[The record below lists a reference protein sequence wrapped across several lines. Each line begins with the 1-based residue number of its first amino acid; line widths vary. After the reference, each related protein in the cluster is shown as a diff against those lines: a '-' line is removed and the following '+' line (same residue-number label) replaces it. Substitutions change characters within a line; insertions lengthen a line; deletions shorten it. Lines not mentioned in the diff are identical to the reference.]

1 MGNIGF
7 PEMVVIFVLAL
18 LIFGPKKLPELGK
31 NLGKGM
37 AEFRRASNDFRNSI
51 EREIESAQ
59 IPSNPIRQAV
69 NDVKQIASDTIHG
82 THTAT
87 AEPVK
92 PVSVTPASDSET
104 PKA

>member
-7 PEMVVIFVLAL
+7 PEMIVIFVLAL

-31 NLGKGM
+31 SLGKGM

-59 IPSNPIRQAV
+59 IPQNPIKEAV
-69 NDVKQIASDTIHG
+69 NDVKKAATDTLTGANSALNEATHSLASG
-82 THTAT
+82 T
-87 AEPVK
+87 
-92 PVSVTPASDSET
+92 DSS
-104 PKA
+104 KA

>member
-7 PEMVVIFVLAL
+7 PELMVIFVLAL

-37 AEFRRASNDFRNSI
+37 AEFRRATNDFRNSI

-59 IPSNPIRQAV
+59 IPQNPIREAV
-69 NDVKQIASDTIHG
+69 NDVKKAATESLTGAQSAINDTTKSLNSG
-82 THTAT
+82 
-87 AEPVK
+87 
-92 PVSVTPASDSET
+92 SES

>member
-7 PEMVVIFVLAL
+7 PEMIVIFVLAL

-59 IPSNPIRQAV
+59 IPQNPIKEAV
-69 NDVKQIASDTIHG
+69 NEVKQAATDTFTGANTALNDASRALTSG
-82 THTAT
+82 
-87 AEPVK
+87 P
-92 PVSVTPASDSET
+92 DSS
-104 PKA
+104 KA

>member
-7 PEMVVIFVLAL
+7 PEMIVIFVLAL

-59 IPSNPIRQAV
+59 IPQNPIKQAV
-69 NDVKQIASDTIHG
+69 NEVKQA
-82 THTAT
+82 AT
-87 AEPVK
+87 ETLTGADSTLK
-92 PVSVTPASDSET
+92 DPAKAVISLTDSS
-104 PKA
+104 KA